1 MLRGIKIRIVKS
13 YLCIALLIVAIIE
26 VILCI
31 LIKNYYYKNIE
42 NSLQK
47 QVNISANIFNKYSY
61 DGNFKSNT
69 NEFIYTFSQMS
80 PAQVQII
87 DKKLEVIQDSIGI
100 EQGKKIDYLDVTKA
114 LNGERYTLIGKCGYS
129 NEKIMSVSAPLKNAN
144 VIQGVVRS
152 VASLEEIDKI
162 ITKIRLMLILIGIVI
177 ICVFMVLSIVVSN
190 TITEPVKQLTNTAQ
204 KMAGGQLKIKAEKV
218 YNDEI
223 GELADTLNYMS
234 EEILKTD
241 KLKNEF
247 ISKMSHE
254 LRTPLTSIKGWT
266 VTLKTGDLQG
276 NEELVWG
283 LDVIEK
289 EADRLTNM
297 VEELLDFSKII
308 DKRVELNFRKIYLE
322 DFLNMVLRQ
331 MYPRA
336 KGLGIL
342 LELNISEN
350 AYKEVEIDINRLKQ
364 VFINILDNALKFT
377 PKGGNVLIEAM
388 KEDDRVRFSIEDNGI
403 GIPKEHLN
411 KVTEKFYKVD
421 AKDCGNGIGLSVV
434 NELVQLHGGNLEI
447 QSEYGK
453 GTKVIIELPDDGDLH

>member
-1 MLRGIKIRIVKS
+1 MI
-13 YLCIALLIVAIIE
+13 AIIE

-31 LIKNYYYKNIE
+31 VIKNYYYKNIE

-47 QVNISANIFNKYSY
+47 QANISENIFNKYCY
-61 DGNFKSNT
+61 NGNFKLNT
-69 NEFIYTFSQMS
+69 NGFIYTFSQMS

-100 EQGKKIDYLDVTKA
+100 EQGKKIDYLDVKKA
-114 LNGERYTLIGKCGYS
+114 LRGESDTLIGKCGYS
-129 NEKIMSVSAPLKNAN
+129 NEKVMSVSAPLKNAN
-144 VIQGVVRS
+144 EIQGVVRI
-152 VASLEEIDKI
+152 VASLEGIDRT

-177 ICVFMVLSIVVSN
+177 ICVFMGLSILVSN
-190 TITEPVKQLTNTAQ
+190 TITEPVKQLTKTAQ
-204 KMAGGQLKIKAEKV
+204 KMAGGQLKIKAQKV

-234 EEILKTD
+234 EEILKND
-241 KLKNEF
+241 KLKDEF
-247 ISKMSHE
+247 VSKVSHE

-266 VTLKTGDLQG
+266 VTLKTGDLQD

-289 EADRLTNM
+289 ETDRLTDM

-308 DKRVELNFRKIYLE
+308 DKRVEVNLRKIYLE
-322 DFLNMVLRQ
+322 DFLNMVLKQ

-336 KGLGIL
+336 KSLGIL

-350 AYKEVEIDINRLKQ
+350 AYEEIEIDINRLKQ

-377 PKGGNVLIEAM
+377 PKGGKVLIQAM
-388 KEDDRVRFSIEDNGI
+388 KEGDRVRFSIEDNGI
-403 GIPKEHLN
+403 GIPKEHLH

-453 GTKVIIELPDDGDLH
+453 GTKVIIELPDDENLH